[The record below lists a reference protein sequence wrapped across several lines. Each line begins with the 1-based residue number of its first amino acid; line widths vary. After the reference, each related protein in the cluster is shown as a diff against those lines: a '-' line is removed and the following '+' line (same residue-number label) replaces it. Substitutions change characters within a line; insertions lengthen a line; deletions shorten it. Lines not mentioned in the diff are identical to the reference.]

1 MPDPPAQIGG
11 DGPFYTL
18 QPPGIANDDD
28 VHQRVEDMAAHY
40 ITEMRTVQ
48 PTGPYLLGGHCGGA
62 WVAFEM
68 ARQLQ
73 RVGEQLD
80 ALIVVDVEPPGID
93 PPPPRRIRHLWSRL
107 TLYARTGRVLHSLRW
122 QLRLRLE
129 QRRARTAQA
138 DEDRTQLVQAVHR
151 QAHRQYEGG
160 TIEGDLTFIRS
171 AEWAHLADKRWH
183 EQWSTLASGRT
194 DEYVVAGAH
203 SELLVGDGADELAK
217 VIRAV
222 LDATP

>member
-1 MPDPPAQIGG
+1 
-11 DGPFYTL
+11 
-18 QPPGIANDDD
+18 
-28 VHQRVEDMAAHY
+28 
-40 ITEMRTVQ
+40 
-48 PTGPYLLGGHCGGA
+48 
-62 WVAFEM
+62 
-68 ARQLQ
+68 
-73 RVGEQLD
+73 
-80 ALIVVDVEPPGID
+80 
-93 PPPPRRIRHLWSRL
+93 
-107 TLYARTGRVLHSLRW
+107 VLHSLRW

-151 QAHRQYEGG
+151 QAHRQYVGG